1 MKQSKVLLKGKKSC
15 WRIGIDILLL
25 ETKMSL
31 EAVFTQTL
39 EGTIVPFGNAAR
51 SALIPSKP
59 ALSLSRVDL
68 ALKEKL

>member
-1 MKQSKVLLKGKKSC
+1 
-15 WRIGIDILLL
+15 
-25 ETKMSL
+25 MSL
-31 EAVFTQTL
+31 EAEFTQAL
-39 EGTIVPFGNAAR
+39 EGTIDPFGNAVR